1 VGGLPFVYGQLGL
14 TCPILGTVPV
24 HHLGLVTLYDAYQSY
39 CLSKGSAP
47 AEEDG
52 ITLDHIDKAFEHMTM
67 LRYAQPFHLA
77 NTGLVISALPAGH
90 SVGGAI
96 WRLTKGN
103 DTSILYAP
111 AFNHKREAHL
121 DGAPFELISK
131 PTLVITSAESALQVP
146 VARKARDDALLDGI
160 GGALRAG
167 GNVLIPVET
176 AGRTLEMLQLLN
188 SNAETLK
195 RKQCRSLVLLSHQA
209 RRTVEL
215 AKGMLEWMG
224 QAMMRV
230 FEEDRTNPFELGGFK
245 LCHSLEEL
253 AALPEPKVVLA
264 SLESLEI
271 GLARSLFVSWA
282 AQAKSLI
289 LFPRQPAPGS
299 LAHSVLAGGKIT
311 VRIFERVPL
320 ERAELD
326 ALRRAQEEERERK
339 NAERA
344 FAELKRRLQAEQE
357 EVGGMLDE
365 DESDDEVEN
374 SAGVDANVDLVD
386 SAKALREI
394 YWTDYRTDWFV
405 DLQSPLHTSYVD
417 SVESP
422 HWPLIGAA
430 KGNHSNLYL
439 STTTRFHQF
448 PMHHHSQQHRRID
461 SYGEAVDPADFGGP
475 AKDEEVEAA
484 RPSAASA
491 NESKAPEA
499 VPTKLIDYSREVSV
513 RCGRKVLDFAG
524 LADGRSLK
532 TILAQM
538 APRRL
543 ILAGGTAPATDYL
556 QQHLLFTAD
565 AAMTEDAR
573 EDSGA
578 FECWAPQPLET
589 LRIAMASNTRQAV
602 LAEALIDGLEVGLL
616 KDLELAFVQAQV
628 SYGDDKMM
636 MMTTTTTTMMMD
648 VDEGNEDNEGV
659 SDELTTTTAAA
670 AAANPERVMTL
681 LPAPAVRRDPLMVG
695 ELRLGELR
703 LQISQALGLPAEFAS
718 GGDLICGN
726 GPALVRLRKEG
737 EALALEGSPASEDY
751 YRIRDLLYSQV
762 AII

>member
-1 VGGLPFVYGQLGL
+1 MKQQKIDVVLISHATLRHIGGLPFVYGHLGL

-24 HHLGLVTLYDAYQSY
+24 HHLGLVTLYDAYQSF
-39 CLSKGSAP
+39 CLSKGSP
-47 AEEDG
+47 PNEEDG

-103 DTSILYAP
+103 DTSIIYAP

-121 DGAPFELISK
+121 DGAPFELITK
-131 PTLVITSAESALQVP
+131 PTLVITSAETALQVP
-146 VARKARDDALLDGI
+146 IARKARDDALLDGI
-160 GGALRAG
+160 SSALKAG

-188 SNAETLK
+188 SASEHLK
-195 RKQCRSLVLLSHQA
+195 KKQCRSLVLLSHQA

-245 LCHSLEEL
+245 LCHTLEEL

-289 LFPRQPAPGS
+289 LFLRQPTPNS
-299 LAHSVLAGGKIT
+299 LAHSVLTGGKIT

-320 ERAELD
+320 ERAELE

-357 EVGGMLDE
+357 EVGMMDE
-365 DESDDEVEN
+365 DESDGEAEN
-374 SAGVDANVDLVD
+374 HVAVDTNVDLID
-386 SAKALREI
+386 SARALREI

-405 DLQSPLHTSYVD
+405 DQQSPLYSSYAD

-422 HWPLIGAA
+422 HWPLIGTN
-430 KGNHSNLYL
+430 KGNNGLYL

-448 PMHHHSQQHRRID
+448 PMHQQQHRKSD
-461 SYGEAVDPADFGGP
+461 NYGEAVDPADFGP
-475 AKDEEVEAA
+475 AKDEEAEAVKQA
-484 RPSAASA
+484 VTSS
-491 NESKAPEA
+491 ESKAAQEA
-499 VPTKLIDYSREVSV
+499 VPTKLIDYSKEVTV
-513 RCGRKVLDFAG
+513 RCGRKVLDFSG

-532 TILAQM
+532 TILAQI

-543 ILAGGTAPATDYL
+543 ILAGGTSPATDYL

-565 AAMTEDAR
+565 AIMTDATEDEAN
-573 EDSGA
+573 A

-589 LRIAMASNTRQAV
+589 LRIAMASNTKQAV
-602 LAEALIDGLEVGLL
+602 LAEALIDGLEIGLL

-628 SYGDDKMM
+628 SYTGDDKMDID
-636 MMTTTTTTMMMD
+636 TD
-648 VDEGNEDNEGV
+648 VDAE
-659 SDELTTTTAAA
+659 SDELVTT
-670 AAANPERVMTL
+670 NPERVMTL
-681 LPAPAVRRDPLMVG
+681 LPTPALRRNPLMIG
-695 ELRLGELR
+695 DLRLGELR
-703 LQISQALGLPAEFAS
+703 LLISQSLGLPADFVS
-718 GGDLICGN
+718 GGDLVCGN
-726 GPALVRLRKEG
+726 GPHLVRLRKDG